1 MSRKTEK
8 GLMAALEFMEKHRD
22 ECEGKSQE
30 EIQVLLNQFMQEYN
44 SQIFNQAPLTENTA
58 QSADDWYDLAC
69 ETKSRRKAIKYCEKV
84 LELDPDYLDAESM
97 LANIDARNAFD
108 HLERMNKVCK
118 HGEEL
123 MKKEGFLPDSIGS
136 FWGILETRPYM
147 RALCSKLQTLIE
159 IGMMKKAIDVAEEM
173 LTLCESDNMGI
184 RFQLVSL
191 YAYFEDA
198 MNANRILEKY
208 PSQATSMLM
217 PLSLLYFK
225 LGDLELSKKYLDS
238 IMETNKDF
246 RNFLKYTNSY
256 PIQSFYD
263 ESIRQGYRPYSM
275 SEIIM
280 CLMDSTF
287 LFERADAYFEW
298 ANQIC
303 NPKKTKKKKS
313 TTKN

>member
-1 MSRKTEK
+1 
-8 GLMAALEFMEKHRD
+8 MAVLEFFEKHRD

-30 EIQVLLNQFMQEYN
+30 EIQGLLNQFMQEYN
-44 SQIFNQAPLTENTA
+44 YQIFNQAPLTENTA
-58 QSADDWYDLAC
+58 KTADDWYDLAC
-69 ETKSRRKAIKYCEKV
+69 EAKSRCKAIKYCENA
-84 LELDPDYLDAESM
+84 LELEPDYLDAELM
-97 LANIDARNAFD
+97 IADIAARSDFE
-108 HLERMNKVCK
+108 HLERLEKVCK

-123 MKKEGFLPDSIGS
+123 MKKEGLLPDSIGA

-147 RALCSKLQTLIE
+147 RALCSKLQALIE
-159 IGMMKKAIDVAEEM
+159 MGMMKKAIDVAEEM

-208 PSQATSMLM
+208 PGHATSMLM

-225 LGDLELSKKYLDS
+225 LGDLELSKKYLNTL
-238 IMETNKDF
+238 MEINKDF
-246 RNFLKYTNSY
+246 KEFLKYTNSY
-256 PIQSFYD
+256 TVQSFYD
-263 ESIRQGYRPYSM
+263 DAIRQGYRPNSM
-275 SEIIM
+275 GEIIM

-313 TTKN
+313 TTKK